1 MLLYR
6 KQYDEKSGTVI
17 SQANSDKRHY
27 RCFWQR
33 KSCYYLSPGKQRIK
47 VYHRYYLYDDK
58 DYILTEFS
66 VESTQDISSNYLA
79 PVKTSTTTNF
89 LPHLNNKTLFVPF
102 DNDRWVR
109 YKAVNFG
116 TSSTSYEVGLVF
128 NATSKQGLVLGSIEH
143 DTWKTGIVISTNAF
157 NDVKSMEV
165 YGGITSEETRDVLSH
180 GKVKG
185 KN

>member
-1 MLLYR
+1 MIADNQCSYTVNNTTRSQEQLLAR
-6 KQYDEKSGTVI
+6 QIQINDITDAFGSGKVVTI
-17 SQANSDKRHY
+17 SARENS
-27 RCFWQR
+27 
-33 KSCYYLSPGKQRIK
+33 GIK

-128 NATSKQGLVLGSIEH
+128 NATSQGLCLVY
-143 DTWKTGIVISTNAF
+143 WST
-157 NDVKSMEV
+157 
-165 YGGITSEETRDVLSH
+165 TH
-180 GKVKG
+180 GKPD
-185 KN
+185 